1 MSAESITTDGG
12 HRPPQQDQQ
21 QRAKRYEAIHNVLFV
36 VETVYTLALLVAF
49 LLTGASDFLADSVHA
64 VSPNPW
70 LVTALYGAVVVLAT
84 KLLFLPLNFYGGYVL
99 EHRFEL
105 SNESFGGWLLD
116 EVKSLGLNLV
126 LGVIALDVIYFLLR
140 RAGDW
145 WWVGAGLFFLLFGV
159 VLSVLFP
166 VLILPMFYKLQPLD
180 NESLKQRLVALAQ
193 RVGARVLGVYRMG
206 MSEKTKK
213 ANAAFAGL
221 GATKRIIL
229 GDTLLD
235 KFAEDEIEVVI
246 AHEMAH
252 YKHGDVSK
260 MIAWGTLT
268 TFVGLWIADC
278 GLRWG
283 LVKLGYNRISDLGA
297 FPLLAL
303 CLFGFGLVVMPL
315 NNAFSRWREWK
326 ADYTAL
332 ELTKNPEGFIRAMR
346 KLAEQNL
353 ADLSPHPLTEL
364 LLHDHPSL
372 SRRIAWA
379 ERWQPH

>member
-1 MSAESITTDGG
+1 MSAEPVTTDGG
-12 HRPPQQDQQ
+12 HRPPLQDQQ

-36 VETVYTLALLVAF
+36 VETVYTLALLVVF
-49 LLTGASDFLADSVHA
+49 LLTGASDFLADSA
-64 VSPNPW
+64 FAISENPW
-70 LVTALYGAVVVLAT
+70 IATALYGAVVVVAT
-84 KLLFLPLNFYGGYVL
+84 KVLFLPLNFYGGFVL

-105 SNESFGGWLLD
+105 SNETFSGWLLD
-116 EVKSLGLNLV
+116 EAKSLGLNLV
-126 LGVIALDVIYFLLR
+126 LSVIALDVIYFLLR

-166 VLILPMFYKLQPLD
+166 VLILPLFYKLQPLD
-180 NESLKQRLVALAQ
+180 NESLKQKLVALAQ
-193 RVGARVLGVYRMG
+193 RVGAKVLGVYRMA

-235 KFAEDEIEVVI
+235 KFAEDEIEVVM

-252 YKHGDVSK
+252 YKHGDISK
-260 MIAWGTLT
+260 LIAWSTLT
-268 TFVGLWIADC
+268 TFFGLWIADR

-283 LVKLGYNRISDLGA
+283 LVKFGYNQISDLGA

-303 CLFGFGLVVMPL
+303 CLFGFGLVAMPL
-315 NNAFSRWREWK
+315 DNAFSRWREWK
-326 ADYTAL
+326 ADRTAL

-353 ADLSPHPLTEL
+353 ADLSPHPVIEF

-372 SRRIAWA
+372 ARRITWA
-379 ERWQPH
+379 ERWQRD

>member
-1 MSAESITTDGG
+1 MSEHD
-12 HRPPQQDQQ
+12 RQ

-49 LLTGASDFLADSVHA
+49 LLTDASDFLADA
-64 VSPNPW
+64 VEAISPNPW
-70 LVTALYGAVVVLAT
+70 IHTALYAVVVVVAT
-84 KLLFLPLNFYGGYVL
+84 KLLFLPLNFYGGFVL
-99 EHRFEL
+99 EHQFDL

-116 EVKSLGLNLV
+116 ELKSLGLNLV

-140 RAGDW
+140 RVADW
-145 WWVGAGLFFLLFGV
+145 WWVGAGLFFLMFGV

-180 NESLKQRLVALAQ
+180 NESLKQKLVALAQ
-193 RVGARVLGVYRMG
+193 RVGAKVLGVYRMA

-235 KFAEDEIEVVI
+235 KFAEDEIEVVM

-252 YKHGDVSK
+252 YKHGDISK
-260 MIAWGTLT
+260 LIAWSTLT
-268 TFVGLWIADC
+268 TFVGLWIADRV
-278 GLRWG
+278 LRWG
-283 LVKLGYNRISDLGA
+283 LVEFGYNHISDLGA

-326 ADYTAL
+326 ADHTAL
-332 ELTKNPEGFIRAMR
+332 ELTKNPDGFIRAMR

-353 ADLSPHPLTEL
+353 ADLSPHPLIEF

-372 SRRIAWA
+372 ARRIAWA
-379 ERWQPH
+379 EQWQND